1 MSTTSEIISR
11 LIAGIPQATDLTPAT
26 DTQDTS
32 QSASGTT
39 KKYIRSDEFDFYFH
53 AVGLQTLTAV
63 YLATTTP
70 LLAIYNNGT
79 GGIGATLTNDASLGP
94 LIIDGVNVA
103 VGERILVWQQSNQAQ
118 NGLYFVSATGDSF
131 TNWVLTR
138 TTDYDLAGDVIQG
151 QIVMVQQGFTYKGLT
166 FQQIEPQPIVIGT
179 SAIVFEQFNILVSQ
193 TSTFPL
199 WISISS
205 PSATMTPGMSYIAN
219 NSGASVAFLLPTIAK
234 VGTTLQIAMGTSTS
248 WSLVQNAGQSV
259 RIGNITST
267 IGAAGS
273 WSSNALGDSFS
284 IVCTVANTT
293 WSSYGAVGNL
303 NYV

>member
-1 MSTTSEIISR
+1 MGT
-11 LIAGIPQATDLTPAT
+11 PQATDLTPGT

-32 QSASGTT
+32 QASTGTS
-39 KKYIRSDEFDFYFH
+39 KRFVRSDEFDFYFH

-63 YLATTTP
+63 FLATTTP
-70 LLAIYNNGT
+70 LNAIYNNGT
-79 GGIGATLTNDASLGP
+79 GGIGATLTNNASLGA

-103 VGERILVWQQSNQAQ
+103 VGERILVWQQGNQAQ

-138 TTDYDLAGDVIQG
+138 TTDYDLAGDVVQG

-179 SAIVFEQFNILVSQ
+179 SAIVFEQFNILTSQ
-193 TSTFPL
+193 TSTFPV

-205 PSATMTPGMSYIAN
+205 PSATMIPGMSYIAN
-219 NSGASVAFLLPTIAK
+219 NSGSTVAFTLPAIAK
-234 VGTTLQIAMGTSTS
+234 IGTTLQIAMGTSTS

-259 RIGNITST
+259 RIGNISST
-267 IGAAGS
+267 IGVAGS
-273 WSSNALGDSFS
+273 WSSNAIGDSFS
-284 IVCTVANTT
+284 IVCIVANST

-303 NYV
+303 IYV